1 MLIFHEFECA
11 EGHLQEDVVLDN
23 SKSIPKTIAC
33 DQCAGRANKI
43 VRNTN
48 FLHTTH
54 SGMKYGEFDPQF
66 GTVVEDYS
74 HRKKLMRQMGMIDAN
89 DSVRGVPADQI
100 RVEDSLPEPSGNM
113 DGVIVTDDL
122 KELGIEDESMLMPVD
137 PD

>member
-1 MLIFHEFECA
+1 
-11 EGHLQEDVVLDN
+11 
-23 SKSIPKTIAC
+23 
-33 DQCAGRANKI
+33 
-43 VRNTN
+43 
-48 FLHTTH
+48 
-54 SGMKYGEFDPQF
+54 
-66 GTVVEDYS
+66 
-74 HRKKLMRQMGMIDAN
+74 MGMIDAN